1 MDIHLRPVAEA
12 DNAALAQLIRTI
24 SDEYEVPRQG
34 TVYSDPRTDA
44 LYQLFQ
50 APGSVFWV
58 AEMDGAII
66 GCGGLYPTP
75 RLGERCVEL
84 VKFYLVAAARGRGL
98 GRQLLDRCL
107 ASARKL
113 GYQQVYLESFP
124 QFVAAIAMYEKLGFR
139 HLPGPLGQSGHSAC
153 PVWMLKELD

>member
-1 MDIHLRPVAEA
+1 MNIHLRPVAEA

-24 SDEYEVPRQG
+24 SDEYEVPRLG

-50 APGSVFWV
+50 APRSVFWV
-58 AEMDGAII
+58 AEIDGAII

-75 RLGERCVEL
+75 GLGEQCVEL
-84 VKFYLVAAARGRGL
+84 VKFYLAAAARGRGL

-107 ASARKL
+107 ASALEL
-113 GYQQVYLESFP
+113 GYQRVYLESFP

>member
-1 MDIHLRPVAEA
+1 MNTLLRLVAEA

-24 SDEYEVPRQG
+24 TDEYEVPREG

-58 AEMDGAII
+58 AEHDGRII
-66 GCGGLYPTP
+66 GCGGLYPSP
-75 RLGERCVEL
+75 GLNSGCVEL
-84 VKFYLVAAARGRGL
+84 VKFYLAAAARGRGL
-98 GRQLLDRCL
+98 GRHLLNRCL
-107 ASARKL
+107 ESAQEL

-124 QFVAAIAMYEKLGFR
+124 QFVTAIAMYEKLGFK
-139 HLPGPLGQSGHSAC
+139 HLPGPLGNSGHSAC
-153 PVWMLKELD
+153 TVWMVKNLA